1 MSQYQ
6 LHTTSNK
13 SIQEVVMEQLSFSSF
28 SDSSGSLGHVVH
40 ARDQFDKSNRTRK
53 CFDGNLSGLIDR
65 IPNFERRA
73 VPPESIIDD
82 NNRISK
88 KLHRDL
94 LIPSSDRKN
103 STLSSEIQVLRGK
116 KILSHQRIVD
126 LVLET
131 LPIIRLDPD
140 YIDTEFE
147 LNSYGA
153 VMKLTLSFP
162 ATYDLDLGLP
172 GRYILKMIFINDM
185 RNGRARF
192 VAVWQSEDGGS
203 IFPVGISELT
213 ASLAHKIPA
222 REENITSQFL
232 RAVEMAVKERRTLR
246 DWRGCVLSAQEIN
259 RWIDQ
264 SVRRMWGSRLMG
276 KIRNALFDERSS
288 TNHMSSTVDSLEVLS
303 TLSSIVSSG
312 SNLVLK
318 ADRAIELAVLMRSLM
333 KGRSDSGGGG
343 AL

>member
-13 SIQEVVMEQLSFSSF
+13 TIQEVVMEQLSFSSF

-53 CFDGNLSGLIDR
+53 CFDGSLRGLIDR

-73 VPPESIIDD
+73 VPPENIDD

-140 YIDTEFE
+140 DIDTEFE

-153 VMKLTLSFP
+153 IMKLTLSFP

-172 GRYILKMIFINDM
+172 GRFILKMIFINDM

-213 ASLAHKIPA
+213 ASLAHKIPS
-222 REENITSQFL
+222 REENIASQFV
-232 RAVEMAVKERRTLR
+232 RAVEMAVKERRNLK
-246 DWRGCVLSAQEIN
+246 DWRGYVLSDQEIN

-288 TNHMSSTVDSLEVLS
+288 TSHMSSTVDSLEVLS

-312 SNLVLK
+312 SNLVSK

-333 KGRSDSGGGG
+333 KGRSDSASGG
-343 AL
+343 AF